1 MTYVA
6 RCKCHIAGSTA
17 VRWHIFFNDVN
28 VRSDVLTA
36 MVMEIIVLQP
46 VANMSTFRQEDI
58 SPCRWWQFV
67 PLRYRKFLPDYAAS
81 HF

>member
-1 MTYVA
+1 LPDVNVILLEAQPFGGT
-6 RCKCHIAGSTA
+6 
-17 VRWHIFFNDVN
+17 FLNDVN

-36 MVMEIIVLQP
+36 MVMESILLQP
-46 VANMSTFRQEDI
+46 VANMSIFWQKNV
-58 SPCRWWQFV
+58 SPCRWRQFV